1 VWGSKFVLKLMDR
14 FPAVI
19 TLGAALLG
27 WIAGGMLVGDVVL
40 RPWLEGTP
48 SWLHYLTSTVGAAF
62 VVLLGTWLARRQR
75 REAAP
80 IVELPIDNAAPQ
92 PAGDK

>member
-1 VWGSKFVLKLMDR
+1 
-14 FPAVI
+14 
-19 TLGAALLG
+19 
-27 WIAGGMLVGDVVL
+27 
-40 RPWLEGTP
+40 
-48 SWLHYLTSTVGAAF
+48 
-62 VVLLGTWLARRQR
+62 VLLGTWLARRQR